1 MENNAVPPVT
11 HELHDI
17 FNRHSYHTGVNNGVG
32 RRCQDQRER
41 SAFTCPGVCEM
52 GWRGGEGRGRET
64 ERKMEGRKGWEEET
78 ESGKREMDGKKEREG
93 KGKGEGETVRWGRR
107 RCGAKKGGMK
117 KMRREGEE
125 RERKGVKRARE
136 RKRERGRRGN
146 SPTSSTHEL
155 LQIQSYIDI
164 VA

>member
-78 ESGKREMDGKKEREG
+78 RAERERWMERRKERE
-93 KGKGEGETVRWGRR
+93 RR
-107 RCGAKKGGMK
+107 REKEVDRKKDAWKEGVGGRDRCEK
-117 KMRREGEE
+117 E
-125 RERKGVKRARE
+125 REE
-136 RKRERGRRGN
+136 
-146 SPTSSTHEL
+146 
-155 LQIQSYIDI
+155 
-164 VA
+164 